1 MSKTTEPKSLSV
13 ALDFEEKGRRFY
25 VKTASE
31 VTHPLSKTLFQAL
44 AEDEVRHAER
54 IHAIYTALTEGR
66 SWPDPSLGVG
76 HRLEA
81 ELKAFFETHRA
92 ALGEKTTNLE
102 GYEFAMKLER
112 TGVELY
118 TKFAQEAAD
127 PKEKSFFEALAA
139 EERGHL
145 AALDN
150 VHAFLTRPG
159 DWLQDD
165 ESHHWNWMNL

>member
-1 MSKTTEPKSLSV
+1 MGRITEPKSLSV

-25 VKTASE
+25 VKTAAE
-31 VTHPLSKTLFQAL
+31 VTHPLSRTLFQAL

-54 IHAIYTALTEGR
+54 IHAIYTALTAGQ
-66 SWPDPSLGVG
+66 SWPDPSLGAG

-81 ELKAFFETHRA
+81 ELKTFFEANRA
-92 ALGEKTTNLE
+92 GLGQKTTQVE

-118 TKFAQEAAD
+118 TKFAREAQD
-127 PKEKSFFEALAA
+127 PKERAFFETLAG

-150 VHAFLTRPG
+150 VHAFLTQPG
-159 DWLQDD
+159 DWLQSD
-165 ESHHWNWMNL
+165 ESHRWNWMNL